1 MVCLLL
7 LETTLRSK
15 HKSVEKQLKN
25 PSGKKISWCKLRP
38 YFNVKMVSTT
48 EQRRLEYFFE
58 GKIST
63 ANMDVVRA
71 ENGITY
77 YWFKFKNRS
86 PEYFKKVDGRWV
98 MSGAFLPPG
107 LKESLI
113 AALEVQEE
121 MA

>member
-1 MVCLLL
+1 
-7 LETTLRSK
+7 
-15 HKSVEKQLKN
+15 
-25 PSGKKISWCKLRP
+25 
-38 YFNVKMVSTT
+38 
-48 EQRRLEYFFE
+48 
-58 GKIST
+58 
-63 ANMDVVRA
+63 VVRA

>member
-1 MVCLLL
+1 
-7 LETTLRSK
+7 LR
-15 HKSVEKQLKN
+15 LF
-25 PSGKKISWCKLRP
+25 
-38 YFNVKMVSTT
+38 FNLNMVSTT
-48 EQRRLEYFFE
+48 EQRRLEYTYE

-71 ENGITY
+71 ENGVIY

-86 PEYFKKVDGRWV
+86 PEYFKKVDGQWV

>member
-1 MVCLLL
+1 
-7 LETTLRSK
+7 
-15 HKSVEKQLKN
+15 
-25 PSGKKISWCKLRP
+25 
-38 YFNVKMVSTT
+38 MVSTT